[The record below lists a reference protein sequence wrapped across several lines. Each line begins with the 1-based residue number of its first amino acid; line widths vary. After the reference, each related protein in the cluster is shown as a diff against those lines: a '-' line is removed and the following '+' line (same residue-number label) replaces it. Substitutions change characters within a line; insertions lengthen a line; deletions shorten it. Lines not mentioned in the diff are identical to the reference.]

1 MRGSRAGSAGRGRRS
16 GRGRRRGP
24 GRLGY
29 VTVLPS
35 SEKGAVLRDSTAPKG
50 ESRELNADEVK
61 QKAGAKVGRKGNR
74 YGLARTKVG
83 GKSYSDVRKRTF
95 YIKNG
100 NVFVSDGSG
109 WSYDEGVQK

>member
-1 MRGSRAGSAGRGRRS
+1 MWWHLAVRDVVA
-16 GRGRRRGP
+16 P
-24 GRLGY
+24 GRL
-29 VTVLPS
+29 
-35 SEKGAVLRDSTAPKG
+35 AH
-50 ESRELNADEVK
+50 
-61 QKAGAKVGRKGNR
+61 
-74 YGLARTKVG
+74 TKVG